1 MLTAEDFEE
10 LKPTFEEIRRLLSAA
25 RIAVQRYGKLE
36 EAYGYYIVALA
47 HMENLVDEVEKKQ
60 GHKVRDVLK
69 RVGNVANS
77 PEGAGT
83 IGAVAAGASVPTFVT
98 GLGGFGIA
106 AGGTA
111 FGVAGLAG
119 AAMATGGAA
128 LAGAAAAYLVY
139 KGGAATLETEL
150 GQKAKDRVVT
160 TGRESLEQAKDVGR
174 GFRQSLGKVRDR
186 FSKLPENDL
195 PKQ

>member
-1 MLTAEDFEE
+1 MLTPEDFEE

-25 RIAVQRYGKLE
+25 RIAGQRYGKLE
-36 EAYGYYIVALA
+36 EAYGYYIVALG

-60 GHKVRDVLK
+60 GHKVMDVLK

-83 IGAVAAGASVPTFVT
+83 IGAVAAGASVPTLVT

-160 TGRESLEQAKDVGR
+160 TGRESLEQAKYVGR
-174 GFRQSLGKVRDR
+174 GVRQSLGNVRDR
-186 FSKLPENDL
+186 FSRSTENDL
-195 PKQ
+195 PE

>member
-1 MLTAEDFEE
+1 MLTPEDFEE

-25 RIAVQRYGKLE
+25 RIAGQRYGKLE
-36 EAYGYYIVALA
+36 VAYGYYIVALG

-60 GHKVRDVLK
+60 GHKVMDVLK

-83 IGAVAAGASVPTFVT
+83 IGAVAAGASVPTLVT

-160 TGRESLEQAKDVGR
+160 TGRESLEQAKYVGR
-174 GFRQSLGKVRDR
+174 GVRQSLGKVRGR
-186 FSKLPENDL
+186 FSKSTENDL
-195 PKQ
+195 PE